1 MQSGIAEFDRIYA
14 EHHARILRYLT
25 RMVGAQDAEDLA
37 QEVFIRAARSYD
49 DFRHE
54 AKIETWLYRIAT
66 HVAVDRLRG
75 TASRRETLLGQ
86 ELDEVAADGQ
96 ESVSSLEEK
105 TLRRAANECIR
116 NVIYGLPENYRTP
129 LILSE
134 LEGFTNREIAEIMD
148 VSLDTVKIRLH
159 RAKEQLKQALLD
171 ACQFSRDERNEL
183 TCDPLKSSE
192 DPAGANRG

>member
-86 ELDEVAADGQ
+86 ELDEVATDGR
-96 ESVSSLEEK
+96 ETVSSLEEK

-183 TCDPLKSSE
+183 TCDPLNSGE
-192 DPAGANRG
+192 DPDRANRG

>member
-14 EHHARILRYLT
+14 EHHIRILRYLT
-25 RMVGAQDAEDLA
+25 RMVGVQDAEDLA
-37 QEVFIRAARSYD
+37 QEVFIRAAKAYE

-86 ELDEVAADGQ
+86 ELDEVATDGR
-96 ESVSSLEEK
+96 ETVSSLEEK

-183 TCDPLKSSE
+183 TCDPLNSGE
-192 DPAGANRG
+192 DPDRANRG

>member
-14 EHHARILRYLT
+14 VHHARILRYLT

-37 QEVFIRAARSYD
+37 QEVFIRAAKAYD

-134 LEGFTNREIAEIMD
+134 LEGFANREIAEIMD

-183 TCDPLKSSE
+183 TCDPLNSGE
-192 DPAGANRG
+192 DPDRANRG

>member
-1 MQSGIAEFDRIYA
+1 MQFGTAEFDRIYA

-37 QEVFIRAARSYD
+37 QEVFIRAAKAYD
-49 DFRHE
+49 GFRHE

-75 TASRRETLLGQ
+75 TALRRETMLGE
-86 ELDEVAADGQ
+86 ELGEVAEDGR
-96 ESVSSLEEK
+96 EAGSTLEEK

-134 LEGFTNREIAEIMD
+134 LEGFTNREIAEILE

-159 RAKEQLKQALLD
+159 RAKDKLKKALLD

-183 TCDPLKSSE
+183 TCDPLQSGE

>member
-1 MQSGIAEFDRIYA
+1 MQFGTAEFDRIYA

-37 QEVFIRAARSYD
+37 QEVFIRAAKAYD

>member
-183 TCDPLKSSE
+183 TCDPLNSGE
-192 DPAGANRG
+192 DPARANRG

>member
-1 MQSGIAEFDRIYA
+1 MQGGTAELDRIYA

-37 QEVFIRAARSYD
+37 QEVFIRAAKAYD
-49 DFRHE
+49 GFRHE

-75 TASRRETLLGQ
+75 TALRRETMLGE
-86 ELDEVAADGQ
+86 ELGEVAEDGR
-96 ESVSSLEEK
+96 EAGSTLEEK

-134 LEGFTNREIAEIMD
+134 LEGFTNREIAEILE

-159 RAKEQLKQALLD
+159 RAKDRLKKALLD

-183 TCDPLKSSE
+183 TCDPLQSGE

>member
-1 MQSGIAEFDRIYA
+1 MQFGTAEFDRIYA

-37 QEVFIRAARSYD
+37 QEVFIRAAKAYD
-49 DFRHE
+49 GFRHE

-75 TASRRETLLGQ
+75 TASRRETMLGE
-86 ELDEVAADGQ
+86 ELGEVAEDGR
-96 ESVSSLEEK
+96 EAGSTLEEK

-134 LEGFTNREIAEIMD
+134 LEGFTNREIAEILE

-159 RAKEQLKQALLD
+159 RAKDRLKKALLD

-183 TCDPLKSSE
+183 TCDPLQSGE

>member
-86 ELDEVAADGQ
+86 ELDEVATDGR
-96 ESVSSLEEK
+96 ETVSSLEEK

-134 LEGFTNREIAEIMD
+134 LEGFTNREIAEILD

-159 RAKEQLKQALLD
+159 RAKEQLRKALLD

-183 TCDPLKSSE
+183 TCDPLNSGE
-192 DPAGANRG
+192 DPDRANRG

>member
-1 MQSGIAEFDRIYA
+1 MQFGTAEFDRIYA

-37 QEVFIRAARSYD
+37 QEVFIRAAKAYD
-49 DFRHE
+49 GFRHE

-86 ELDEVAADGQ
+86 ELGEVAADGR
-96 ESVSSLEEK
+96 EVVSTLEEK

-183 TCDPLKSSE
+183 TCDPLNSGE
-192 DPAGANRG
+192 DPDRANRG

>member
-1 MQSGIAEFDRIYA
+1 MQGGTAELDRIYA

-25 RMVGAQDAEDLA
+25 RMVGVQDAEDLA
-37 QEVFIRAARSYD
+37 QEVFIRAAKAYD

-86 ELDEVAADGQ
+86 ELDEVAADGR
-96 ESVSSLEEK
+96 ETGSTLEEK

-134 LEGFTNREIAEIMD
+134 LEGFTNREIAEILD

-159 RAKEQLKQALLD
+159 RAKEQLRKALLD

-183 TCDPLKSSE
+183 TCDPINSGE
-192 DPAGANRG
+192 DPAGSNRG

>member
-183 TCDPLKSSE
+183 TCDPLNSGE
-192 DPAGANRG
+192 DPDRANRG

>member
-14 EHHARILRYLT
+14 EHHIRILRYLT

-183 TCDPLKSSE
+183 TCDPLNSGE
-192 DPAGANRG
+192 DPDRENRG

>member
-14 EHHARILRYLT
+14 EHHIRILRYLT
-25 RMVGAQDAEDLA
+25 RMVGVQDAEDLA
-37 QEVFIRAARSYD
+37 QEVFIRAAKAYE

>member
-1 MQSGIAEFDRIYA
+1 MQFGTAEFDRIYA
-14 EHHARILRYLT
+14 EHHTRILRYLT
-25 RMVGAQDAEDLA
+25 RMVGAHDAEDLT
-37 QEVFIRAARSYD
+37 QEVFIRGAKAYEG
-49 DFRHE
+49 FRHE

-75 TASRRETLLGQ
+75 TALRRETMLGE
-86 ELDEVAADGQ
+86 ELGEVAEDGR
-96 ESVSSLEEK
+96 EAGSTLEEK

-183 TCDPLKSSE
+183 TCDPLNSGE
-192 DPAGANRG
+192 DPARANRG

>member
-159 RAKEQLKQALLD
+159 RAKEQLRKALLD

>member
-37 QEVFIRAARSYD
+37 QEVFIRAAKAYE

-86 ELDEVAADGQ
+86 ELDEVAADGR
-96 ESVSSLEEK
+96 ETVSSLEEK

-183 TCDPLKSSE
+183 TCDPLNSGE
-192 DPAGANRG
+192 DPDRANRG

>member
-1 MQSGIAEFDRIYA
+1 MQFGTAEFDRIYA

-37 QEVFIRAARSYD
+37 QEVFIRAAKAYD
-49 DFRHE
+49 GFRHE

-75 TASRRETLLGQ
+75 TALRRETMLGE
-86 ELDEVAADGQ
+86 ELGEVAEDGR
-96 ESVSSLEEK
+96 EAGSTLEEK

-134 LEGFTNREIAEIMD
+134 LEGFTNCEIAEILE

-159 RAKEQLKQALLD
+159 RAKDKLKKALLD

-183 TCDPLKSSE
+183 TCDPLQSGE
-192 DPAGANRG
+192 DPAGSNRG

>member
-86 ELDEVAADGQ
+86 ELDEVAADGR
-96 ESVSSLEEK
+96 ETGSTLEEK

-183 TCDPLKSSE
+183 TCDPLNSGE
-192 DPAGANRG
+192 DPDRENRG

>member
-1 MQSGIAEFDRIYA
+1 MQGGTAELDRIYA

-37 QEVFIRAARSYD
+37 QEVFIRAARSYE

-75 TASRRETLLGQ
+75 TALRRETMLGE
-86 ELDEVAADGQ
+86 ELGEVAEDGR
-96 ESVSSLEEK
+96 EAGSTLEEK

-134 LEGFTNREIAEIMD
+134 LEGFTNREIAEILE

-159 RAKEQLKQALLD
+159 RAKDRLKKALLD

-183 TCDPLKSSE
+183 TCDPLQSGE

>member
-14 EHHARILRYLT
+14 EHHIRILRYLT
-25 RMVGAQDAEDLA
+25 RMVGVQDAEDLA
-37 QEVFIRAARSYD
+37 QEVFIRAAKAYE

-86 ELDEVAADGQ
+86 DLGEVAADGR
-96 ESVSSLEEK
+96 ETVSTLEEK

-183 TCDPLKSSE
+183 TCDPLKSGE

>member
-14 EHHARILRYLT
+14 EHHIRILRYLT
-25 RMVGAQDAEDLA
+25 RMVGVQDAEDLA
-37 QEVFIRAARSYD
+37 QEVFIRAAKAYE

-86 ELDEVAADGQ
+86 ELDEVAADGR
-96 ESVSSLEEK
+96 ETVSSLEEK

-183 TCDPLKSSE
+183 TCDPLNSGE
-192 DPAGANRG
+192 DPDRANRG

>member
-14 EHHARILRYLT
+14 EHHIRILRYLT
-25 RMVGAQDAEDLA
+25 RMVGVQDAEDLA
-37 QEVFIRAARSYD
+37 QEVFIRAAKAYD

-75 TASRRETLLGQ
+75 TASRRETMLGE
-86 ELDEVAADGQ
+86 ELGEVAEDGR
-96 ESVSSLEEK
+96 EAGSTLEEK

-134 LEGFTNREIAEIMD
+134 LEGFTNREIAEILE

-159 RAKEQLKQALLD
+159 RAKDKLKKALLD

-183 TCDPLKSSE
+183 TCDPLQSGE
-192 DPAGANRG
+192 DPAGSNRG

>member
-14 EHHARILRYLT
+14 EHHIRILRYLT
-25 RMVGAQDAEDLA
+25 RMVGVQDAEDLA
-37 QEVFIRAARSYD
+37 QEVFIRAAKAYE

-183 TCDPLKSSE
+183 TCDPLNSGE
-192 DPAGANRG
+192 DPDRANRG

>member
-14 EHHARILRYLT
+14 EHHIRILRYLT
-25 RMVGAQDAEDLA
+25 RMVGVQDAEDLA

-183 TCDPLKSSE
+183 TCDPLNSGE
-192 DPAGANRG
+192 DPDRANRG

>member
-1 MQSGIAEFDRIYA
+1 MQGGTAEFDRIYA

-37 QEVFIRAARSYD
+37 QEVFIRAAKAYD
-49 DFRHE
+49 GFRHE

-75 TASRRETLLGQ
+75 TALRRETMLGE
-86 ELDEVAADGQ
+86 ELGEVAEDGR
-96 ESVSSLEEK
+96 EAGSTLEEK

-134 LEGFTNREIAEIMD
+134 LEGFTNREIAEILE

-159 RAKEQLKQALLD
+159 RAKDRLKKALLD

-183 TCDPLKSSE
+183 TCDPLQSGE

>member
-1 MQSGIAEFDRIYA
+1 MQCGTADFDRIYA
-14 EHHARILRYLT
+14 EHHARILRYLK
-25 RMVGAQDAEDLA
+25 RMVGVQDAEDLA
-37 QEVFIRAARSYD
+37 QEVFIRAAKAYD

-86 ELDEVAADGQ
+86 ELGEVAADGR
-96 ESVSSLEEK
+96 EAVSTLEEK

-134 LEGFTNREIAEIMD
+134 LEGFTNREIAEILD

-159 RAKEQLKQALLD
+159 RAKEQLKKALLD

-183 TCDPLKSSE
+183 TCDPLKSGE
-192 DPAGANRG
+192 DPTGTNRG

>member
-1 MQSGIAEFDRIYA
+1 MQGGTVDFDRIYA

-25 RMVGAQDAEDLA
+25 RMVGGRDAEDLA
-37 QEVFIRAARSYD
+37 QEVFIRAAKAYD
-49 DFRHE
+49 GFRHE

-86 ELDEVAADGQ
+86 ELGEVAADGR
-96 ESVSSLEEK
+96 EAVSTLEEK

-134 LEGFTNREIAEIMD
+134 LEGFTNREIAEILD

-159 RAKEQLKQALLD
+159 RAKEQLKKALLD

-183 TCDPLKSSE
+183 TCDPLKSGE
-192 DPAGANRG
+192 DPTGTNRG

>member
-86 ELDEVAADGQ
+86 ELDEVAADGR
-96 ESVSSLEEK
+96 ETVSSLEEK

-134 LEGFTNREIAEIMD
+134 LEGFTNREIAEILD

-183 TCDPLKSSE
+183 TCDPLNSGE
-192 DPAGANRG
+192 DPDRANRG

>member
-25 RMVGAQDAEDLA
+25 RMVGVQDAEDLA
-37 QEVFIRAARSYD
+37 QEVFIRAAKAYE

-86 ELDEVAADGQ
+86 ELDEVAADGR
-96 ESVSSLEEK
+96 ETVSSLEEK

-183 TCDPLKSSE
+183 TCDPLNSGE
-192 DPAGANRG
+192 DPDRANRG

>member
-1 MQSGIAEFDRIYA
+1 MQFGTAEFDRIYA

-37 QEVFIRAARSYD
+37 QEVFIRAAKAYD
-49 DFRHE
+49 GFRHE

-75 TASRRETLLGQ
+75 TASRRETMLGE
-86 ELDEVAADGQ
+86 ELGEVAEDGR
-96 ESVSSLEEK
+96 EAGSTLEEK

-134 LEGFTNREIAEIMD
+134 LEGFTNREIAEILE

-159 RAKEQLKQALLD
+159 RAKDKLKKALLD

-183 TCDPLKSSE
+183 TCDPLQSGE

>member
-1 MQSGIAEFDRIYA
+1 MQFGTAEFDRIYA

-37 QEVFIRAARSYD
+37 QEVFIRAAKAYD
-49 DFRHE
+49 GFRHE

-75 TASRRETLLGQ
+75 TASRRETMLGE
-86 ELDEVAADGQ
+86 ELGEVAEDGR
-96 ESVSSLEEK
+96 EAGSTLEEK

-116 NVIYGLPENYRTP
+116 NVIYGLPENYRTS

-134 LEGFTNREIAEIMD
+134 LEGFTNREIAEILD

-159 RAKEQLKQALLD
+159 RAKEKLKKALLD

-183 TCDPLKSSE
+183 TCDPLNSGE
-192 DPAGANRG
+192 DPARANRG

>member
-1 MQSGIAEFDRIYA
+1 MQFGTAEFDRIYA

-37 QEVFIRAARSYD
+37 QEVFIRAAKAYD
-49 DFRHE
+49 GFRHE

-75 TASRRETLLGQ
+75 TALRRETMLGE
-86 ELDEVAADGQ
+86 ELGEVAEDGR
-96 ESVSSLEEK
+96 EAGSTLEEK

-134 LEGFTNREIAEIMD
+134 LEGFTNREIAEILD

-159 RAKEQLKQALLD
+159 RAKEQLRKALLD

-183 TCDPLKSSE
+183 TCDPLQSGE

>member
-1 MQSGIAEFDRIYA
+1 MQFGTAEFDRIYA

-37 QEVFIRAARSYD
+37 QEVFIRAAKAYD
-49 DFRHE
+49 GFRHE

-75 TASRRETLLGQ
+75 TALRRETMLGE
-86 ELDEVAADGQ
+86 ELGEVAEDGR
-96 ESVSSLEEK
+96 EAGSTLEEK

-134 LEGFTNREIAEIMD
+134 LEGFTNREIAEILD

-159 RAKEQLKQALLD
+159 RAKDKLKKALLD

-183 TCDPLKSSE
+183 TCDPLQSGE

>member
-1 MQSGIAEFDRIYA
+1 MQGRTAELDRIYA

-25 RMVGAQDAEDLA
+25 RMVGVQDAEDLA
-37 QEVFIRAARSYD
+37 QEVFIRAAKAYD

-75 TASRRETLLGQ
+75 TALRRETMLGE
-86 ELDEVAADGQ
+86 ELGEVAEDGR
-96 ESVSSLEEK
+96 EAGSTLEEK

-134 LEGFTNREIAEIMD
+134 LEGFTNREIAEILE

-159 RAKEQLKQALLD
+159 RAKDRLKKALLD

-183 TCDPLKSSE
+183 TCKPLQSGE

>member
-86 ELDEVAADGQ
+86 ELDEVAADGR
-96 ESVSSLEEK
+96 ETVSSLEEK

-183 TCDPLKSSE
+183 TCDPLNSGE
-192 DPAGANRG
+192 DPDRANRG

>member
-14 EHHARILRYLT
+14 EHHIRILRYLT
-25 RMVGAQDAEDLA
+25 RMVGVQDAEDLA
-37 QEVFIRAARSYD
+37 QEVFIRAAKAYE

-86 ELDEVAADGQ
+86 ELDEVAADGR
-96 ESVSSLEEK
+96 ETVSSLEEK

-183 TCDPLKSSE
+183 TCDPLNSGE
-192 DPAGANRG
+192 DPDRENRG